1 MCVSGFFAVRGPLP
15 SPSRIHVAP
24 RLPRNENILQL
35 YSVLDSGGAAA
46 PALELE
52 CGTFDMMVAM
62 ESQKLS
68 YPEELE

>member
-1 MCVSGFFAVRGPLP
+1 MFVSGPFPIRGPLP
-15 SPSRIHVAP
+15 SPSRIHVTP
-24 RLPRNENILQL
+24 RLPGNENILQL
-35 YSVLDSGGAAA
+35 YSVLDSGAAA
-46 PALELE
+46 PALALE

>member
-1 MCVSGFFAVRGPLP
+1 M
-15 SPSRIHVAP
+15 
-24 RLPRNENILQL
+24 
-35 YSVLDSGGAAA
+35 LDSGGAAA